1 MKHLFII
8 NPAAGKY
15 DHTKE
20 YAQTVER
27 VLRKYELEY
36 EIALS
41 TEPGDCEVIAR
52 RAAET
57 GEALRIYACGGD
69 GTLNE
74 VVCGAAG
81 FENVAVTHFPG
92 GSGNDF
98 IKIFSETEP
107 FHHLERLLDCEE
119 TRVDLIR
126 CNGRYSVNI
135 LSMGLDARVG
145 TEIAKY
151 KRLPLVSGSGA
162 YAMSLVVNLMKGL
175 SQPMTVVLDGK
186 TVARG
191 QQTLVCVCNGRWYG
205 GGYNPVPTAEPD
217 DGLLDV
223 LVVDKLSLANVSS
236 LLKKYQQGRWQEC
249 DGKIHHF
256 RCRSAE
262 ILCEKESVV
271 NVDGEALYTKR
282 AEIAVVPKAL
292 RDYYPKGLTYSAEK
306 FTVAT

>member
-27 VLRKYELEY
+27 VLRRHDLEY

-57 GEALRIYACGGD
+57 GEPLRIYACGGD

-81 FENVAVTHFPG
+81 FENAAITHFPG

-98 IKIFSETEP
+98 IKIFSATEP
-107 FHHLERLLDCEE
+107 FHHLERLLDCDEA
-119 TRVDLIR
+119 RMDLIR

-162 YAMSLVVNLMKGL
+162 YAMSLAVNLLKGL
-175 SQPMTVVLDGK
+175 SQPMTVVLDGR

-205 GGYNPVPTAEPD
+205 GGYNPVPRAEPD

-223 LVVDKLSLANVSS
+223 LVVDKLSLANVSG
-236 LLKKYQQGRWQEC
+236 LLKKYQHGRWQEC
-249 DGKIHHF
+249 GDKIHHF

-282 AEIAVVPKAL
+282 AEIEVVPKAL
-292 RDYYPKGLTYSAEK
+292 RFFYPRGLTYSAEK

>member
-57 GEALRIYACGGD
+57 GEELRIYACGGD

-81 FENVAVTHFPG
+81 FENVAITHFPG

-191 QQTLVCVCNGRWYG
+191 QQTLVCVCNGRYYG
-205 GGYNPVPTAEPD
+205 GGFNPSLTARPD
-217 DGLLDV
+217 DGELDFFITRRVSLPV
-223 LVVDKLSLANVSS
+223 LAVLIGKYAKGRADELSQYITH
-236 LLKKYQQGRWQEC
+236 LKGT
-249 DGKIHHF
+249 
-256 RCRSAE
+256 E
-262 ILCEKESVV
+262 IEIGFDEDNVV
-271 NVDGEALYTKR
+271 NIDGEALYAKR
-282 AEIAVVPKAL
+282 VRIRLVPGAANLIVPK
-292 RDYYPKGLTYSAEK
+292 GMK
-306 FTVAT
+306 FFNA

>member
-20 YAQTVER
+20 YAQTAER
-27 VLRKYELEY
+27 VLRKYDLEY
-36 EIALS
+36 ELALS

-57 GEALRIYACGGD
+57 GEELRIYACGGD

-81 FENVAVTHFPG
+81 FENVAITHFPG

-107 FHHLERLLDCEE
+107 FHHLERLLESDE

-175 SQPMTVVLDGK
+175 CQPMTVVLDGE

-191 QQTLVCVCNGRWYG
+191 PQTLVCVCNGRWYG

-223 LVVDKLSLANVSS
+223 LVVGKLSLANVSS
-236 LLKKYQQGRWQEC
+236 LLKKYQQGR
-249 DGKIHHF
+249 
-256 RCRSAE
+256 
-262 ILCEKESVV
+262 
-271 NVDGEALYTKR
+271 
-282 AEIAVVPKAL
+282 
-292 RDYYPKGLTYSAEK
+292 
-306 FTVAT
+306 

>member
-36 EIALS
+36 ELALS
-41 TEPGDCEVIAR
+41 TEPGDCGVIAR

-57 GEALRIYACGGD
+57 GEELRIYACGGD

-81 FENVAVTHFPG
+81 FENVAITHFPG

-249 DGKIHHF
+249 SGKIHHF

-292 RDYYPKGLTYSAEK
+292 RFFYPKGLTFSAEK

>member
-20 YAQTVER
+20 YAQTAER
-27 VLRKYELEY
+27 VLRKYDLEY
-36 EIALS
+36 ELALS

-57 GEALRIYACGGD
+57 GDELRIYACGGD

-81 FENVAVTHFPG
+81 FENAAITHFPG

-249 DGKIHHF
+249 GGKIHHF

-292 RDYYPKGLTYSAEK
+292 RFFYPNRLTFSAEK

>member
-1 MKHLFII
+1 M
-8 NPAAGKY
+8 
-15 DHTKE
+15 
-20 YAQTVER
+20 
-27 VLRKYELEY
+27 
-36 EIALS
+36 
-41 TEPGDCEVIAR
+41 
-52 RAAET
+52 
-57 GEALRIYACGGD
+57 
-69 GTLNE
+69 
-74 VVCGAAG
+74 
-81 FENVAVTHFPG
+81 
-92 GSGNDF
+92 
-98 IKIFSETEP
+98 
-107 FHHLERLLDCEE
+107 
-119 TRVDLIR
+119 
-126 CNGRYSVNI
+126 NI

-249 DGKIHHF
+249 GGKIHHF

-292 RDYYPKGLTYSAEK
+292 RFFYPKGLTYSAEK